1 MQDLRRLVRRHVS
14 IPGFPADLRVRPVTG
29 ARRVMDESMGMVGP
43 LARANTQVRPYGLC
57 TPGASGPDAQFD
69 QCAD

>member
-1 MQDLRRLVRRHVS
+1 
-14 IPGFPADLRVRPVTG
+14 
-29 ARRVMDESMGMVGP
+29 MDESMGMVGP